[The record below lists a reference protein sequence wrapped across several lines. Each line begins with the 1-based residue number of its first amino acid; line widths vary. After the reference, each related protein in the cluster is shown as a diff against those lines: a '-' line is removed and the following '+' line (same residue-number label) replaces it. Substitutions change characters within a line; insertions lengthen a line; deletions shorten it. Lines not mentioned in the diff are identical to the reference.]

1 MNWQDKVGT
10 AQIKTCL
17 KVEVVEGIEIKCG
30 ISNLSLQRFTRT
42 RSTEKGWWEK
52 EGDKEEEKEEDKEVE
67 DKEGDKEVM
76 VDSSVGNQVRCWQ
89 VTLFRLSSGGQQ
101 WPGR

>member
-17 KVEVVEGIEIKCG
+17 KVEVVEGIEIKCD

-52 EGDKEEEKEEDKEVE
+52 EGDKEEDKEVMVEEEEEDKEE
-67 DKEGDKEVM
+67 DKEVM
-76 VDSSVGNQVRCWQ
+76 VDSSVGNQVR
-89 VTLFRLSSGGQQ
+89 
-101 WPGR
+101 

>member
-17 KVEVVEGIEIKCG
+17 KVEVVEGIEIKCD

-52 EGDKEEEKEEDKEVE
+52 EGDKEEE
-67 DKEGDKEVM
+67 DKEVM
-76 VDSSVGNQVRCWQ
+76 VDSSVGKQVR
-89 VTLFRLSSGGQQ
+89 
-101 WPGR
+101 

>member
-30 ISNLSLQRFTRT
+30 ISNLSLQMFTRT

-52 EGDKEEEKEEDKEVE
+52 EGDKDVE
-67 DKEGDKEVM
+67 DKEVM
-76 VDSSVGNQVRCWQ
+76 VDNSVGKQVSFHEF
-89 VTLFRLSSGGQQ
+89 LLDYQQ
-101 WPGR
+101 WPDRRARPRGREGVGC

>member
-52 EGDKEEEKEEDKEVE
+52 EMDKEEGDKEE
-67 DKEGDKEVM
+67 M
-76 VDSSVGNQVRCWQ
+76 VDSSALWVKR
-89 VTLFRLSSGGQQ
+89 VTWIKMCQKLAKVDPLFLIQ
-101 WPGR
+101 